1 MTNKR
6 PQDLNITTRHPD
18 FPLKDS
24 LTRQKY
30 WLDGDPVKTHIFNA
44 LQATFP
50 EGERFFIDSA
60 RDVRKRLGKDKLSPQ
75 LEKDIQAFIHQE
87 AWHGKA
93 HDEWVK
99 VLEELGY
106 TRMPQFDQQIRNMR
120 LWAKEHIH
128 PLRRLAVT
136 SGAEHLTASLAR
148 LILYRR
154 PELLESCDRP
164 VRDLLAWH
172 ALEEV
177 EHKAVCFD
185 LFQQAGGKYQLRVF
199 GLMIALT
206 NLLRHVHERVRYL
219 LKKDGLWT
227 WRTRLAL
234 FRELYGFNGLVLGML
249 PDMLLYFKR
258 DFHPWDTD
266 ERADMHKRFGYLLDP
281 LGQTVV

>member
-1 MTNKR
+1 MTTKR
-6 PQDLNITTRHPD
+6 PTDLNITTRHPD
-18 FPLKDS
+18 FPLKES
-24 LTRQKY
+24 LTKEKY
-30 WLDGDPVKTHIFNA
+30 WMDGDPVKTHIFNA

-60 RDVRKRLGKDKLSPQ
+60 RDVRKRLPSGKLNAQ
-75 LEKDIQAFIHQE
+75 LDNDIQAFIHQE

-99 VLEELGY
+99 VLEDLGY
-106 TRMPQFDQQIRNMR
+106 PKMRQFDEQIRDMR
-120 LWAKEHIH
+120 LWAKKNIH

-154 PELLESCDRP
+154 PELLESAARP

-185 LFQQAGGKYQLRVF
+185 LFQQAGGKYQLRIV
-199 GLMIALT
+199 GLVIALT
-206 NLLRHVHERVRYL
+206 NLLRHV
-219 LKKDGLWT
+219 
-227 WRTRLAL
+227 
-234 FRELYGFNGLVLGML
+234 
-249 PDMLLYFKR
+249 
-258 DFHPWDTD
+258 D
-266 ERADMHKRFGYLLDP
+266 ERA
-281 LGQTVV
+281 